1 MYARRQQQQQQP
13 LAKDEDSG
21 SYVVNLGHNQYIHI
35 KDKNTNT
42 TRYLDNT

>member
-1 MYARRQQQQQQP
+1 MKRAVANNPTIQQV
-13 LAKDEDSG
+13 LASASMHDNEG

-42 TRYLDNT
+42 TR

>member
-1 MYARRQQQQQQP
+1 MKKQQNTVVLP
-13 LAKDEDSG
+13 EEG

-42 TRYLDNT
+42 TR